1 MKIQNNKKSAIIKLA
16 VVFLIIIAG
25 QILTMNAAYYARVY
39 GIDVPMALLITVC
52 ELFTLLP
59 ALIALRIGKENILE
73 SLGFRKIRISTL
85 MLTLLLTVLSYPVF
99 IFANLFSQLFT
110 TNIVLQASSQIAGS
124 TFLTAVV
131 AIIGPIVEE
140 IVFRGYFFNKLKGI
154 APVVLSAII
163 SAVLFGVF
171 HLNLNQFCYAF
182 AVGVIFALAKYVS
195 GSIWVPMIVHC
206 LINIFGLVA
215 LFLDR
220 MSSDGMAAQVAE
232 GAVEARLPMEQLLPA
247 VGAYAVISLICIG
260 LIRIVL
266 KAMAKCQHN
275 QEALDT
281 LFAGKNKNATNV
293 SKLAHNA

>member
-1 MKIQNNKKSAIIKLA
+1 MKIQDNKKSTIIRLA

-25 QILTMNAAYYARVY
+25 QILTMNVAYYARVFE
-39 GIDVPMALLITVC
+39 IDVPMALLITVC

-59 ALIALRIGKENILE
+59 SLIALRIAKENIIE
-73 SLGFRKIRISTL
+73 SIGFKKIKFSTFV
-85 MLTLLLTVLSYPVF
+85 LTLLLTVLSYPVF

-110 TNIVLQASSQIAGS
+110 TNIVLQASSQIAAS
-124 TFLTAVV
+124 TFLTAVIS
-131 AIIGPIVEE
+131 IIGPIIEE

-154 APVVLSAII
+154 APVVLSAVI

-182 AVGVIFALAKYVS
+182 AVGIIFALANYVS
-195 GSIWVPMIVHC
+195 GSIWVPIIIHC
-206 LINIFGLVA
+206 LINMFGMIA

-232 GAVEARLPMEQLLPA
+232 GTTEAKLPMEQLLPA
-247 VGAYAVISLICIG
+247 VGAYAVISLICIF

-266 KAMAKCQHN
+266 KTIAKRENN
-275 QEALDT
+275 QEALNT
-281 LFAGKNKNATNV
+281 LFAGGKNTTNV
-293 SKLAHNA
+293 SNLAHNA